1 MFLPLDIAIMCPFL
15 GYYISSTS
23 QHPYSYTM
31 PHTVLLRNSA
41 IRFTLAAAVCK
52 APNTKLGNT
61 LGRTHS
67 YVGSSEDTN
76 YHFNRASWL
85 ACSLQYICQLNI
97 SYIMPKLFFPVLF
110 TILVLFQMFVLTQI
124 LTYSAFKCQSVKHK
138 AKKKTL

>member
-1 MFLPLDIAIMCPFL
+1 MCLIFWMFLPLDVAIMCPFL

-97 SYIMPKLFFPVLF
+97 SYIMPKLFVF
-110 TILVLFQMFVLTQI
+110 
-124 LTYSAFKCQSVKHK
+124 SCSVYHFGSFSNVFINSNSYI
-138 AKKKTL
+138 